1 MDRETTIA
9 SHAGEECRIDEL
21 DMKCCVSLKVHF
33 IFILREMYELYLA
46 GGYLNTGKEAGIR
59 RSGLSSRALSF
70 RAFAGLE
77 LSIVF
82 EWRYEAEQ
90 SVV

>member
-1 MDRETTIA
+1 M
-9 SHAGEECRIDEL
+9 
-21 DMKCCVSLKVHF
+21 
-33 IFILREMYELYLA
+33 REMYELYLA